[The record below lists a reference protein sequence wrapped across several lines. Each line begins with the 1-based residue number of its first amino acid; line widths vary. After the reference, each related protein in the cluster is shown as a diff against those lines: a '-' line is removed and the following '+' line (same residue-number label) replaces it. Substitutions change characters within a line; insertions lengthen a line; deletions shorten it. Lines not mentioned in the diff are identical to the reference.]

1 MAIALEYNRYS
12 GIVVDGTKD
21 VVKLVKSQFK
31 DYKEIDEK
39 FFIDELMD
47 ILYAVAHDSFAQGK
61 RWIVDEMEYNREK
74 KIGELW

>member
-21 VVKLVKSQFK
+21 IVKLVKNQFK

-47 ILYAVAHDSFAQGK
+47 ILYAVAHDSFVQGK

>member
-21 VVKLVKSQFK
+21 VVRLVKNQFK

-61 RWIVDEMEYNREK
+61 RWIVDEMEYGREK

>member
-12 GIVVDGTKD
+12 GIIVDGTKD

-39 FFIDELMD
+39 FFIDELMN
-47 ILYAVAHDSFAQGK
+47 ILYTVAHNSFAQGK
-61 RWIVDEMEYNREK
+61 RWIVDEMKYNREK

>member
-1 MAIALEYNRYS
+1 MAVALEYNRYS

-39 FFIDELMD
+39 FFIDEIMD
-47 ILYAVAHDSFAQGK
+47 ILYAVAHNSFAQGK
-61 RWIVDEMEYNREK
+61 RWIVDEMECNREK
-74 KIGELW
+74 KLGELW

>member
-1 MAIALEYNRYS
+1 MAIALEHNRYS

-47 ILYAVAHDSFAQGK
+47 ILYEVAQDSFVQGK
-61 RWIVDEMEYNREK
+61 RWVVDEMEYSREK
-74 KIGELW
+74 KLGELW

>member
-1 MAIALEYNRYS
+1 MAIALEYDRYS

-47 ILYAVAHDSFAQGK
+47 ILYTVAHNSFVQGK

>member
-12 GIVVDGTKD
+12 GIIVDGTKD

-61 RWIVDEMEYNREK
+61 RWIVDEMEYGREK

>member
-1 MAIALEYNRYS
+1 MAIALEHNRYS

-39 FFIDELMD
+39 FFVDELMD
-47 ILYAVAHDSFAQGK
+47 ILYTVAYNSFVQGK

>member
-21 VVKLVKSQFK
+21 VVRLVKNQFK

-47 ILYAVAHDSFAQGK
+47 ILYIVAHDSFAQGK
-61 RWIVDEMEYNREK
+61 RWIVDEIEYNREK

>member
-21 VVKLVKSQFK
+21 IVKLVKNQFK

-47 ILYAVAHDSFAQGK
+47 ILYAVAHDSFEQGK